1 MHEPHYGMNR
11 RTIDGRPHT
20 GCYQEFP
27 KGLAVA
33 HELGVAGDLQQVVLQ
48 RTSERASERARA
60 RARERGGVQR
70 GTTQSKYKDSSAV
83 VALVALVT
91 I

>member
-48 RTSERASERARA
+48 RTSERASERE
-60 RARERGGVQR
+60 REREKEGG
-70 GTTQSKYKDSSAV
+70 YSAAQLKV
-83 VALVALVT
+83 SIKIVLQWWHWWL
-91 I
+91 